1 MWNIL
6 IGIVFI
12 IGGLSGNFVLR
23 GTDNSDLLV
32 VIGVGLLLFGGYQVI
47 RRRQA

>member
-6 IGIVFI
+6 IGIFFI

-23 GTDNSDLLV
+23 GTDNSELLV
-32 VIGVGLLLFGGYQVI
+32 VIGVGLMLFGGYQVL
-47 RRRQA
+47 RRR

>member
-6 IGIVFI
+6 LGILFI

-23 GTDNSDLLV
+23 GTDNSELLV
-32 VIGVGLLLFGGYQVI
+32 LIGVALAIYGGYQVL

>member
-6 IGIVFI
+6 IGIFFI

-23 GTDNSDLLV
+23 GTDSSELLII
-32 VIGVGLLLFGGYQVI
+32 IGVGLALFGGYQLM
-47 RRRQA
+47 RRQSA